1 MIGQHYI
8 VIGGTSGLGL
18 SLVHQLLKRG
28 AHVTVLAR
36 NISKFNQID
45 FRSHSK
51 NINVIQCNL
60 QQREDIYQ
68 LSEKIKAPVNGFIY
82 SSGLGYFKSINNHT
96 LDEVI
101 ETYDVNLVSFNLMY
115 QILRPKLVKHAHIIG
130 ISSQAAFVT
139 QANAAHYGAS
149 KAALTAV
156 LNALRLEEPE
166 LHIMAVHPGPIDTPF
181 HKKADPSLAFF
192 NKYKFIMIDAEQLA
206 ERIILGILKNKKEIN
221 QPGWM
226 HNILKLYH
234 LAPRTLEN
242 CLPNLFKNKE

>member
-8 VIGGTSGLGL
+8 VTGGTSGLGL

-28 AHVTVLAR
+28 VHVTILAR
-36 NISKFNQID
+36 NITKFNQID
-45 FRSHSK
+45 FKNYSK
-51 NINVIQCNL
+51 NVNVIKCDL
-60 QQREDIYQ
+60 QQRKDIYQ
-68 LSEKIKAPVNGFIY
+68 LAEKITVPVNGFIY

-101 ETYDVNLVSFNLMY
+101 ETYDVNLVSFNLLY

-181 HKKADPSLAFF
+181 HKKADPSLTFF
-192 NKYKFIMIDAEQLA
+192 NKYKLIMIDSKQLA
-206 ERIILGILKNKKEIN
+206 ERIILGILKNKDEIN

-226 HNILKLYH
+226 HHILKFYQ
-234 LAPRTLEN
+234 LAPRILEKL
-242 CLPNLFKNKE
+242 LPNLFKSKE